1 VSEELAAA
9 AGTLLTAIEHDQAE
23 KAGLHSAFDCPVCSG
38 GREHTAAMC
47 VRCYRPKA
55 WGEYCIA
62 HNPARTGKRV
72 LP

>member
-1 VSEELAAA
+1 MSELAAGA
-9 AGTLLTAIEHDQAE
+9 AALLTLIEHDQAE
-23 KAGLHSAFDCPVCSG
+23 KSGKHDAIGCPVCSG
-38 GREHTAAMC
+38 GKERTADMC

-55 WGEYCIA
+55 FGEYCIA